1 MKMLVMEDEYVS
13 RSVLMEIL
21 SPYGQVDSAEN
32 GKEAM
37 EKFQKALENSER
49 YDIVFL
55 DIMVPEISG
64 QDVLKNIRAL
74 EQQYDDDS
82 LITTK
87 IIMTTALG
95 DFNNVKTAFKQQCEA
110 YLIKPLD
117 RDKVLNTLQGL
128 GLIGG
133 AERSVIIDEES

>member
-1 MKMLVMEDEYVS
+1 
-13 RSVLMEIL
+13 
-21 SPYGQVDSAEN
+21 
-32 GKEAM
+32 
-37 EKFQKALENSER
+37 
-49 YDIVFL
+49 
-55 DIMVPEISG
+55 
-64 QDVLKNIRAL
+64 
-74 EQQYDDDS
+74 
-82 LITTK
+82 
-87 IIMTTALG
+87 MTTALG